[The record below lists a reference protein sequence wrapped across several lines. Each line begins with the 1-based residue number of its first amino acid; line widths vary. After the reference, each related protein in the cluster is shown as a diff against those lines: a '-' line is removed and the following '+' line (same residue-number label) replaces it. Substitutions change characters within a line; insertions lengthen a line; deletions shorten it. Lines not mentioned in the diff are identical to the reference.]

1 MSIEFKIGD
10 KVRIR
15 NWEDMAEEF
24 GTREDG
30 HIPCNKT
37 FTQGMKHL
45 CGKEFEI
52 TELRAGGSVVSGLT
66 DEYMI
71 STDMIEP
78 VSVSAKLKY
87 DLEKMKAKIKEI
99 EEKIVEVEA
108 EEVVPQRISGI
119 IEFDERASVGEKY
132 YFMSH
137 KEINDYEEDRDSV
150 DEKLYAD
157 GNYFPTAELA
167 ERALFERNLY
177 FKLMRYSYENGGSDI
192 DWNDS
197 RMNKPYIYYDYED
210 KVLKTGNR
218 CFHREHGVVYFAT
231 EEAAESAI
239 NEFKVELIR
248 YFTTCE

>member
-1 MSIEFKIGD
+1 MSVEFKIGD

-15 NWEDMAEEF
+15 SWEDMAEEF
-24 GTREDG
+24 GTRSDG
-30 HIPCNKT
+30 DIPCNKT
-37 FTQGMKHL
+37 FTGEMKYL
-45 CGKEFEI
+45 CGTEFEI
-52 TELRAGGSVVSGLT
+52 TGICADGTVVEGLT
-66 DEYMI
+66 DRYII

-78 VSVSAKLKY
+78 ASTSAKLKY

-108 EEVVPQRISGI
+108 EEAEPQKISGI
-119 IEFDERASVGEKY
+119 IESDERASVGEKY

-150 DEKLYAD
+150 DEKLYEA

-177 FKLMRYSYENGGSDI
+177 FKLMRYSYENDGSDI

-197 RMNKPYIYYDYED
+197 RMNKYHIYYDYED
-210 KVLKTGNR
+210 KVLRTGTR
-218 CFHREHGVVYFAT
+218 CFHREHGAVYFTT
-231 EEAAESAI
+231 EEAAKAAI
-239 NEFKVELIR
+239 NEFKEELIR
-248 YFTTCE
+248 YFTTRK